1 MISIILR
8 MIVSLMKFTLLKK
21 FFISTKKLNDL
32 NVIKTKKKNDD
43 NSVEINLE

>member
-32 NVIKTKKKNDD
+32 NVIKIKKKNDD
-43 NSVEINLE
+43 DAVDMNL